1 MGFYQELG
9 ENIRNARLSAGLTQ
23 TDLAIKIGRYS
34 PSSISYIEHGFRR
47 PSILDLLVMAD
58 VFGMSIDDL
67 MPHVDMTC
75 MYDDDRQTNIFDIM
89 EEVEDASEA

>member
-9 ENIRNARLSAGLTQ
+9 DNIRNARLSAGLTQ
-23 TDLAIKIGRYS
+23 TDLATRIGRYS
-34 PSSISYIEHGFRR
+34 PSSISYIENGFRR
-47 PSILDLLVMAD
+47 PSILDLIVMAD

-67 MPHVDMTC
+67 MPQVDMTC